1 MLGEGDDGVQHDMTE
16 TLVKV
21 ASLIASWNDSEVRP
35 ELVLS
40 PTSFWAP
47 L

>member
-16 TLVKV
+16 TLVQV
-21 ASLIASWNDSEVRP
+21 VSLIASWNDSDVRLG
-35 ELVLS
+35 LVLS
-40 PTSFWAP
+40 LTSFWAP